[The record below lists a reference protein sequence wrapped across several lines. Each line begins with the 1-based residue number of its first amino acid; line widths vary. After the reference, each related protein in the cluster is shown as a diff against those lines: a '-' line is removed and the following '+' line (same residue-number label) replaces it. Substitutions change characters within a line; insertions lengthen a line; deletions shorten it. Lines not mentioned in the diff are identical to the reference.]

1 MYRILL
7 DNCCRYDKVCRER
20 KTKGERERVRVCVCV
35 RERERERELQK
46 GNAEGLKREKK
57 LQRSTLELITL
68 LADSPIPE
76 PLKNVQAQSYL
87 PNALCVDIV
96 QCML

>member
-1 MYRILL
+1 MQGKK
-7 DNCCRYDKVCRER
+7 DKGRER
-20 KTKGERERVRVCVCV
+20 ESACVCVCA
-35 RERERERELQK
+35 RERERESLQK